1 MSLPALL
8 NICLL
13 LFLVMFIFA
22 VFGIS
27 LFKNVKIRPGF
38 NDVHNFKTFFKT
50 FILLFQMATS
60 AGWAETLT
68 AIFDDTDCKVM
79 MMMVMVMDVAPFT
92 TDPFTTVPVTTR
104 LVVKGS
110 VIIIIIIIMIV
121 IIVFG
126 ICVRFFLS
134 ISWSGVIMMVVY
146 EEVDSETDM
155 VAD

>member
-1 MSLPALL
+1 MGKGKNREGKGTLVKTDIPKPL
-8 NICLL
+8 NQACPLEVASI
-13 LFLVMFIFA
+13 I
-22 VFGIS
+22 I
-27 LFKNVKIRPGF
+27 I
-38 NDVHNFKTFFKT
+38 
-50 FILLFQMATS
+50 I
-60 AGWAETLT
+60 
-68 AIFDDTDCKVM
+68 AIII
-79 MMMVMVMDVAPFT
+79 MDVAPFT
-92 TDPFTTVPVTTR
+92 TDPFATGPFTTR

-110 VIIIIIIIMIV
+110 VIIIIIIIIMIV

>member
-1 MSLPALL
+1 
-8 NICLL
+8 
-13 LFLVMFIFA
+13 
-22 VFGIS
+22 
-27 LFKNVKIRPGF
+27 
-38 NDVHNFKTFFKT
+38 
-50 FILLFQMATS
+50 
-60 AGWAETLT
+60 
-68 AIFDDTDCKVM
+68 M
-79 MMMVMVMDVAPFT
+79 MTMMVIMVIRGCAPFT
-92 TDPFTTVPVTTR
+92 TDPFTTGPFTTR

-126 ICVRFFLS
+126 ICIQFFLS

>member
-1 MSLPALL
+1 
-8 NICLL
+8 
-13 LFLVMFIFA
+13 
-22 VFGIS
+22 
-27 LFKNVKIRPGF
+27 
-38 NDVHNFKTFFKT
+38 
-50 FILLFQMATS
+50 MAGRELGHHLIIIIIIITM
-60 AGWAETLT
+60 G
-68 AIFDDTDCKVM
+68 C
-79 MMMVMVMDVAPFT
+79 APFT
-92 TDPFTTVPVTTR
+92 TDPFTTGPFTTR

-126 ICVRFFLS
+126 IFIRFFLS

>member
-1 MSLPALL
+1 MS
-8 NICLL
+8 
-13 LFLVMFIFA
+13 
-22 VFGIS
+22 
-27 LFKNVKIRPGF
+27 
-38 NDVHNFKTFFKT
+38 
-50 FILLFQMATS
+50 
-60 AGWAETLT
+60 
-68 AIFDDTDCKVM
+68 M
-79 MMMVMVMDVAPFT
+79 MMVMDVAPFT
-92 TDPFTTVPVTTR
+92 TDPFTTGPFTTR

-110 VIIIIIIIMIV
+110 VIIIIIIMIV

>member
-1 MSLPALL
+1 MDM
-8 NICLL
+8 I
-13 LFLVMFIFA
+13 I
-22 VFGIS
+22 
-27 LFKNVKIRPGF
+27 
-38 NDVHNFKTFFKT
+38 
-50 FILLFQMATS
+50 
-60 AGWAETLT
+60 
-68 AIFDDTDCKVM
+68 VM
-79 MMMVMVMDVAPFT
+79 MVFVDVAPFT
-92 TDPFTTVPVTTR
+92 TDPFATGPFTTR

-110 VIIIIIIIMIV
+110 VIIIIIIIIMIV

>member
-1 MSLPALL
+1 
-8 NICLL
+8 
-13 LFLVMFIFA
+13 
-22 VFGIS
+22 
-27 LFKNVKIRPGF
+27 
-38 NDVHNFKTFFKT
+38 
-50 FILLFQMATS
+50 
-60 AGWAETLT
+60 
-68 AIFDDTDCKVM
+68 M
-79 MMMVMVMDVAPFT
+79 MTMPMKMGCAPFT
-92 TDPFTTVPVTTR
+92 TDPFTTGPFTTR